1 MTSSALEM
9 YERLNANLR
18 ASVKKYTR
26 PGSAV
31 GNAAALKAP
40 IPQPTFKLASPAT
53 FPRRPTGHEV
63 PRLMMTFWFGPP
75 FKGPRLEAFNSLR
88 RSVGVPLHLVT
99 SDNLKQYVL
108 PGYPLHP
115 AFKFLTPVH
124 KSDYLFGYFSHH
136 VGGAFHD
143 IKQPFG
149 NWTPYFDRMERIRGH
164 GLLTLGMPTQA
175 RTADEP
181 RGPREAWLVGSPT
194 LREHI
199 ACQEPMAADDPMCL
213 RLRRSRGENASHW
226 RSVLPEFKT
235 AYINGSY
242 DPFDGTRGACC
253 ERVRNAWKHMIN
265 CQEHIARPRTA
276 LTRDWLRLVHVAL
289 DRKLA
294 ALNATRY
301 PMARCCQNH
310 ENGYPINWAE
320 LKGNTLFPLELKY
333 QSHVYPILPPK
344 PKKAY
349 RSKSEEVPL
358 HALPAA
364 PQRRTRTL
372 DPKTLALLQALKNAR
387 ADRGDTRAGKSGDG
401 YLSRMTPRQQQ
412 SSDMA
417 PRGETQLLP
426 AFRNV
431 HRAIGSALE
440 NLVG

>member
-1 MTSSALEM
+1 MTSYARKM
-9 YERLNANLR
+9 YERLNVNLQ
-18 ASVKKYTR
+18 ASIEKYTR
-26 PGSAV
+26 PGLVV
-31 GNAAALKAP
+31 GNVAALKTP
-40 IPQPTFKLASPAT
+40 MPQQCRPEVCRTNAAPTFNLASPAT
-53 FPRRPTGHEV
+53 FPRRLTGHEV
-63 PRLMMTFWFGPP
+63 PRIMMSFWFGPP
-75 FKGPRLEAFNSLR
+75 FEGPRLEAFNSLR

-115 AFKFLTPVH
+115 AFNFLTPVH

-149 NWTPYFDRMERIRGH
+149 NWTPYFDRMERIRG
-164 GLLTLGMPTQA
+164 
-175 RTADEP
+175 
-181 RGPREAWLVGSPT
+181 PREAWLVGSPS

-199 ACQEPMAADDPMCL
+199 ACQEPMAADDQMCL

-226 RSVLPEFKT
+226 RSVLPEFRT
-235 AYINGSY
+235 AYINGRY

-253 ERVRNAWKHMIN
+253 ERVRDAWRLMIN

-276 LTRDWLRLVHVAL
+276 LTHDWLRLVHVAL

-294 ALNATRY
+294 ALNATQY

-333 QSHVYPILPPK
+333 QSHVYPILPLK

-349 RSKSEEVPL
+349 RSKSEEVPQ

-364 PQRRTRTL
+364 RTL
-372 DPKTLALLQALKNAR
+372 SPKRTLSPTTLALLQALKNAR
-387 ADRGDTRAGKSGDG
+387 AARGDAAKKFGDAHHG
-401 YLSRMTPRQQQ
+401 YFARITPRQQQ

-417 PRGETQLLP
+417 PRGETQLLS

-431 HRAIGSALE
+431 HRAIVSSLE

>member
-1 MTSSALEM
+1 MTSSAQEM

-18 ASVKKYTR
+18 ASIEKYTR
-26 PGSAV
+26 PGSAALKTPTPQQCRPEV
-31 GNAAALKAP
+31 CRANAA
-40 IPQPTFKLASPAT
+40 PTFKLASPAT

-75 FKGPRLEAFNSLR
+75 FKGPRLEAFNSLS

-149 NWTPYFDRMERIRGH
+149 NWTPYFDRMERIRG
-164 GLLTLGMPTQA
+164 
-175 RTADEP
+175 
-181 RGPREAWLVGSPT
+181 PREAWLVGSPS

-235 AYINGSY
+235 AYINGRY

-372 DPKTLALLQALKNAR
+372 DPKTLALLQALRNAR
-387 ADRGDTRAGKSGDG
+387 AARGDAAAGKSGDG
-401 YLSRMTPRQQQ
+401 YLSRINPRQQQ

-431 HRAIGSALE
+431 HRAIVSALE

>member
-1 MTSSALEM
+1 MTSSAQEM

-18 ASVKKYTR
+18 ASIEKYTR
-26 PGSAV
+26 PGSAALKTPTPQQCRPEV
-31 GNAAALKAP
+31 CRANAA
-40 IPQPTFKLASPAT
+40 PTFKLASPAT

-75 FKGPRLEAFNSLR
+75 FKGPRLEAFNSLS

-115 AFKFLTPVH
+115 AFQFLTPVH

-149 NWTPYFDRMERIRGH
+149 NWTPYFDRMERIRG
-164 GLLTLGMPTQA
+164 
-175 RTADEP
+175 
-181 RGPREAWLVGSPT
+181 PREAWLVGSPS

-235 AYINGSY
+235 AYINGRY

-372 DPKTLALLQALKNAR
+372 DPKTLALLQALRNAR
-387 ADRGDTRAGKSGDG
+387 AARGDAAAGKSGDG
-401 YLSRMTPRQQQ
+401 YLSRINPRQQQ

-431 HRAIGSALE
+431 HRAIVSALE